1 MYPTPPNVSLYFAE
15 RVKAWVICPL
25 PQPSESSHVRP
36 QATHGVAIEVPHHS
50 RLIGEELFGSA
61 ATGKRH
67 LANVYEKVGGAPGTR
82 PSGSPWSSSRS
93 ASTR

>member
-36 QATHGVAIEVPHHS
+36 QTTHGVAIEVPHQPPDRRRGA
-50 RLIGEELFGSA
+50 RLRGYRQAPPGQRLRE
-61 ATGKRH
+61 
-67 LANVYEKVGGAPGTR
+67 GGGRFRNEAVR
-82 PSGSPWSSSRS
+82 I
-93 ASTR
+93 ALEQQ